1 MTSSFSVYR
10 LWSLMRSDFLAERR
24 ALTWAAGILIFTVL
38 LMSLQQMQWG
48 QMDYSM
54 HQKLYGYA
62 LFIWGI
68 FATSRAFRVVHDPTR
83 NEAYLLLPAS
93 SLEKFFARLLPITVG
108 IGIFLPIFFF
118 ALSAIVESV
127 RMVIAGTSLPLF
139 NPFNSE
145 IWKLYGYYII
155 IQAPFFLGAIWFRRF
170 NFLITS
176 FAIILF
182 YLLLA
187 IAILITA
194 RITIGATEWQQLH
207 GQNSLQVP
215 ETGAIN
221 HYDYLNFGIA
231 HDLFHQLLT
240 TNWSFLATVFWIV
253 VALLPPVLWWIA
265 WLRLKEVQVDHG
277 VQ

>member
-24 ALTWAAGILIFTVL
+24 ALTWAAGTFIFIVL
-38 LMSLQQMQWG
+38 VLSLQQIQWG
-48 QMDYSM
+48 HMDSSM
-54 HQKLYGYA
+54 YQELYGYV

-68 FATSRAFRVVHDPTR
+68 LATSLCFRVVHDPTR

-93 SLEKFFARLLPITVG
+93 TLEKFFARLLPVTIG

-118 ALSAIVESV
+118 ALTAIIELVN
-127 RMVIAGTSLPLF
+127 MVIFGASRPLF
-139 NPFNSE
+139 NPFDLE

-155 IQAPFFLGAIWFRRF
+155 IQAPFFLGAIWFRRL

-176 FAIILF
+176 CAIILF

-194 RITIGATEWQQLH
+194 RITIGSTNWQHLH
-207 GQNSLQVP
+207 GQNFQQGP
-215 ETGAIN
+215 YTGAFN
-221 HYDYLNFGIA
+221 HFDFFHFGIA
-231 HDLFHQLLT
+231 HDFFHQLLA

-253 VALLPPVLWWIA
+253 IALLPPVLWWIA